1 MHIPGQGFSRV
12 RIKTDRDSRIRF
24 ADLQG
29 QFFKGESQ
37 KGTAENYNGN
47 PSISVRYCVHALPL
61 CLVWRAIVLHWVK
74 PLPLRHMGGDGHKI
88 LHESRGDH
96 RRLSLLTIFFH
107 VRVTLI
113 GIESGTF
120 QHATLCA
127 SFHVRPNTNYKL
139 YTSFFQILW
148 LGKNSV

>member
-61 CLVWRAIVLHWVK
+61 CLVWRAIVLH
-74 PLPLRHMGGDGHKI
+74 
-88 LHESRGDH
+88 
-96 RRLSLLTIFFH
+96 
-107 VRVTLI
+107 
-113 GIESGTF
+113 
-120 QHATLCA
+120 
-127 SFHVRPNTNYKL
+127 
-139 YTSFFQILW
+139 
-148 LGKNSV
+148 